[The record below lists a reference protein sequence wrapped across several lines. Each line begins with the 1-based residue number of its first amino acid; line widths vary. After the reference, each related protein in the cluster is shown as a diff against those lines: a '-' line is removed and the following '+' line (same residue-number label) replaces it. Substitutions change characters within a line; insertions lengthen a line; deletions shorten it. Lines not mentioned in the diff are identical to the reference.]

1 MEPVALVADEHAHN
15 SEDLDTAARADRS
28 SEQAE
33 RLVLQA
39 VTTHADS
46 LLRTAR
52 RHSLCVDD
60 AHDAYQRALEIFMRR
75 AASLDPARA
84 FHWLHTVV
92 KHEAMAVRRGRLQLV
107 GTEEADLDRAMSR
120 EVETPEEQVVSWER
134 TTRTAEAMRRLKP
147 QEARAMWLKAM
158 GHSYQSI
165 CDETGWTY
173 TKVNRCLAEG
183 RKAFLARYAGIE
195 SGAEC
200 ARWADVLSAMV
211 DGEATAEQI
220 AQARPHLRNCRA
232 CRATIRE
239 LHETGPS
246 LAAVFPAAGLVAAT
260 GAEDYPGPGIFAR
273 LFEAM
278 SGAFHER
285 AAMTAMKLQAAI
297 DAAGAAKVAAVAA
310 SAAAVAGGG
319 AMAVERAA
327 ERDLRAPPQAAMPT
341 RAAPAGDRPSG
352 GTRIVTFAP
361 REHATS
367 GLRTRSQRRQSS
379 QPEFAA
385 RPVTNEFDPSV
396 ARVAAERSPAAAATG
411 PVTTSSSASPTN
423 GGEFDP

>member
-60 AHDAYQRALEIFMRR
+60 AHDAYQRAMEIFMRR

-173 TKVNRCLAEG
+173 TNL
-183 RKAFLARYAGIE
+183 
-195 SGAEC
+195 
-200 ARWADVLSAMV
+200 
-211 DGEATAEQI
+211 
-220 AQARPHLRNCRA
+220 
-232 CRATIRE
+232 
-239 LHETGPS
+239 
-246 LAAVFPAAGLVAAT
+246 
-260 GAEDYPGPGIFAR
+260 
-273 LFEAM
+273 
-278 SGAFHER
+278 
-285 AAMTAMKLQAAI
+285 
-297 DAAGAAKVAAVAA
+297 
-310 SAAAVAGGG
+310 
-319 AMAVERAA
+319 
-327 ERDLRAPPQAAMPT
+327 
-341 RAAPAGDRPSG
+341 
-352 GTRIVTFAP
+352 
-361 REHATS
+361 
-367 GLRTRSQRRQSS
+367 
-379 QPEFAA
+379 
-385 RPVTNEFDPSV
+385 
-396 ARVAAERSPAAAATG
+396 
-411 PVTTSSSASPTN
+411 
-423 GGEFDP
+423 